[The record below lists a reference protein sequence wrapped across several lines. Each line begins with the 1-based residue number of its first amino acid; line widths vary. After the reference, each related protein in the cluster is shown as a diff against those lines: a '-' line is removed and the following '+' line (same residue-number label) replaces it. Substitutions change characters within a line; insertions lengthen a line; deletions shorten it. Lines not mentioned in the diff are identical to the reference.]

1 MQWPFVYV
9 DQPWRLDQ
17 LQKMVSRCHHGGR
30 HLKREKQSILE
41 LPCGPTDYDTA
52 SADVSACSSLSYSPS
67 LQTFTGSGKY

>member
-41 LPCGPTDYDTA
+41 LLVGRRITIPHQ
-52 SADVSACSSLSYSPS
+52 
-67 LQTFTGSGKY
+67 QTYLLALP